1 MGRDLTARVQQ
12 QSQAVQ
18 QSQGQPTLTQLIER
32 MKPEIARA
40 LPRHMDPDRITRI
53 ALTVLKQTPKLGD
66 CDPATFLGALMTA
79 SQLGLEPGPLGEAY
93 LVPYGRTVT
102 FIPGYRGL
110 AKLAWQSG
118 QVESITAEIVG
129 EHDEFDFQMG
139 DDPHITHRP
148 SLDDPGDAIA
158 AYAVI
163 RIKGGGVMRGVM
175 SVAAIEKIRKRSRA
189 AGSGPWV
196 TDWDEMAK
204 KTVLKRTLKL
214 APLSTELQTAA
225 QLDGSVRTDVT
236 RLEDAKVTPEH
247 DLADQVAP
255 AQVIEQTPAGPVDVA
270 TGELPND
277 VLVEDPPADL
287 WPEVATPG
295 GAA

>member
-1 MGRDLTARVQQ
+1 MGRDLQARVQQ
-12 QSQAVQ
+12 STQVQ
-18 QSQGQPTLTQLIER
+18 QQGSSQGQPTLAQMIER

-40 LPRHMDPDRITRI
+40 LPKHMDPDRITRI
-53 ALTVLKQTPKLGD
+53 ALTVLKQTPKLGE

-79 SQLGLEPGPLGEAY
+79 SQLGLEPGPLGESY

-148 SLDDPGDAIA
+148 SLSDPGRPIA

-175 SVAAIEKIRKRSRA
+175 SVAAIEKVRKRSKA
-189 AGSGPWV
+189 SGSGPWV

-225 QLDGSVRTDVT
+225 SLDGSVRTDIRT
-236 RLEDAKVTPEH
+236 LEQSTPTLEH
-247 DLADQVAP
+247 DVEITTP
-255 AQVIEQTPAGPVDVA
+255 ARFEQTEYGPVDA
-270 TGELPND
+270 STG
-277 VLVEDPPADL
+277 VLVEDE
-287 WPEVATPG
+287 PEWATAAAQVAERDE
-295 GAA
+295 ALA